1 MTTSSSV
8 RPSTLTGFVTTTR
21 PELVRDDEGAA
32 VELRFRLGIRV
43 YDAACRYRR
52 TEYHAIVLRDE
63 HSDIALA
70 YQHALH
76 PGTRLHLHG
85 DWRQRDDGT
94 DGDATDEFVVRRLY
108 TELAVPPGAWPGRV
122 AARRETW

>member
-1 MTTSSSV
+1 MTIYSSA
-8 RPSTLTGFVTTTR
+8 RPSTLTGFVSTAR
-21 PELVRDDEGAA
+21 PELVRDGEGAA

-52 TEYHAIVLRDE
+52 TEFHAIVLRDE

-85 DWRQRDDGT
+85 DWRRRDGGADGCM
-94 DGDATDEFVVRRLY
+94 TDEFVVRRLY
-108 TELAVPPGAWPGRV
+108 TELPVPPGAWPGRLP
-122 AARRETW
+122 ARQETP